1 LFQHLELTEKE
12 YFGLV
17 FCEGGGPLPAG
28 PAPDVTRWLDP
39 AKQIRKQMRVKGL
52 TLLTLHF
59 RSVALCFIVLV
70 YLFLRPIF
78 FLVILFIAI
87 AFGLSQNW
95 FK

>member
-1 LFQHLELTEKE
+1 MLQHLELTEKE

-59 RSVALCFIVLV
+59 RSVTLSLFHRVSVFI
-70 YLFLRPIF
+70 LR
-78 FLVILFIAI
+78 LNSCHTL
-87 AFGLSQNW
+87 
-95 FK
+95 

>member
-1 LFQHLELTEKE
+1 MLQHLELTEKE

-59 RSVALCFIVLV
+59 RFVSRIAWCFC
-70 YLFLRPIF
+70 F
-78 FLVILFIAI
+78 FP
-87 AFGLSQNW
+87 SW
-95 FK
+95 S